1 MLFVL
6 GNIDSCRGI
15 LVCSGCDNCNEWFH
29 GHCINITE
37 KMAKAIQEWYCM
49 SCRGQRFSFSVA
61 VVSSCKNNNNNKKT
75 TYLLFTFFIS
85 FSFWYVLDGK
95 KKDENPLL
103 EVKYRSKKSR
113 EKEPDSDRTERQYS
127 TPSTPDYRSDRRR
140 GSKVGRNRCVWKR

>member
-6 GNIDSCRGI
+6 GDIDSCRGI

-61 VVSSCKNNNNNKKT
+61 VVSSCKNNNNKKNPRICYLHFLFPFHFDTFWTEKKKT
-75 TYLLFTFFIS
+75 RTHCWKSNT
-85 FSFWYVLDGK
+85 DPRK
-95 KKDENPLL
+95 AER
-103 EVKYRSKKSR
+103 RSR
-113 EKEPDSDRTERQYS
+113 TRTEPSDS
-127 TPSTPDYRSDRRR
+127 TARRAR
-140 GSKVGRNRCVWKR
+140 RTTEATDGADLK